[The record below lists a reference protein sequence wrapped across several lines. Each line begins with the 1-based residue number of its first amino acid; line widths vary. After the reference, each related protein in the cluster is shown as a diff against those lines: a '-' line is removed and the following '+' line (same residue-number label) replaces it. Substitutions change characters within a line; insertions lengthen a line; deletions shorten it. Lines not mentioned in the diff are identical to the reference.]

1 MSLLVKPDIRTHRG
15 PSNEPC
21 VYRITAGKKFFIWK
35 GKSFSQSIDQVCEDL
50 SRKVQAPPDKLKPT
64 DFFYNLVKHM
74 KKHRVYTIV
83 IDFLFSSEVTAEVLD
98 FEKAELTRSL
108 ADPDCCNTNTEPYFP
123 KWAELPKITAYK
135 PVKKAAD
142 LPEPEIK
149 EIIDPEPEKTPHLPI
164 ITPSYIGEDLVMPEF
179 SAEDIELARAAY
191 KKRG

>member
-1 MSLLVKPDIRTHRG
+1 MKQLVKPEIRTGRG
-15 PSNEPC
+15 SANEPC
-21 VYRITAGKKFFIWK
+21 VYRITAGRKFFIWK
-35 GKSFSQSIDQVCEDL
+35 GKSFTQSIDQVCEDL
-50 SRKVQAPPDKLKPT
+50 SRKILAPPEKLKQT

-83 IDFLFSSEVTAEVLD
+83 IDFLFSSETTTEVLN
-98 FEKAELTRSL
+98 FEKAELAKSL
-108 ADPDCCNTNTEPYFP
+108 VDPDCCNTNAEPYFP

-135 PVKKAAD
+135 PVKKEVA

-149 EIIDPEPEKTPHLPI
+149 EIIDPEPEKTLQLPI
-164 ITPSYIGEDLVMPEF
+164 VAPSYMGEDLVMPEF